1 MEKKEKTLVLEMI
14 KKLKLNKI
22 IEGKT
27 EKQDQIVSEL
37 FSLIFEQAK
46 KLKDEKLI
54 KLLISFESENLTLNR
69 LFQEEYF
76 DIGVIGGKVEIDFDL
91 NE

>member
-27 EKQDQIVSEL
+27 EKQDQIVTDLFEL
-37 FSLIFEQAK
+37 IHHRAK
-46 KLKDEKLI
+46 KLKDEKLVN
-54 KLLISFESENLTLNR
+54 LLISFESEYLTLNR